1 MLSKTIELCNLRIT
15 NAILGIAH
23 VIDDNIMTGMTQQYI
38 SDPKTTPVCLDPERN
53 LISVFFRLT
62 LD

>member
-38 SDPKTTPVCLDPERN
+38 SPNYLYLHLRAEGGKKEKL
-53 LISVFFRLT
+53 
-62 LD
+62 